1 MLDWI
6 MKLFWWDY
14 TAKEIAKLEII
25 VRDINHFYDKMDKL
39 SDDEVKW
46 KTEEFKKR
54 LNKWETL
61 DDILPEAFAVVK
73 QACKRMVGNKYEV
86 KGKKIEWNMIP
97 YDVQLIWWI
106 ILHQGKI
113 AEMKTWEWKT
123 LVATLPVYLNALEWK
138 WVHVVTVNDYLAS
151 RDAEWMGHLY
161 NWLIYQSKMND
172 AKATQLCNSGWN
184 R

>member
-1 MLDWI
+1 MLERI
-6 MKLFWWDY
+6 KRIFGLDY
-14 TAKEIAKLEII
+14 TEQEIAKLRVI
-25 VRDINHFYDKMDKL
+25 VRDINHFYDDFDKL
-39 SDDEVKW
+39 SDDELKA
-46 KTEEFKKR
+46 KTEEFKDR
-54 LNKWETL
+54 VQNKWESL

-73 QACKRMVGNKYEV
+73 QACKRMCGNTYDV
-86 KGKKIEWNMIP
+86 KWEKMTWDMIP

-151 RDAEWMGHLY
+151 RDAAWMWNLY
-161 NWLIYQSKMND
+161 TRLGLTVWCVVKWVPIQ
-172 AKATQLCNSGWN
+172 N
-184 R
+184 RRDE